1 MEIASL
7 TDKIQ
12 KIELENQTLSARLKQ
27 LSERNEKME
36 LEITKNENKSLQ
48 LESIRYELK
57 QIRQEQI
64 DLSGKLQ
71 EKEHDNEQLRSQV
84 ESLQSKRKSLL
95 QALEK
100 PINHQ
105 MKTLDKIIRALQ
117 KLYKEYIDVVFTQG
131 NIIGF

>member
-27 LSERNEKME
+27 LSERNEKMD
-36 LEITKNENKSLQ
+36 LDITKNENKSLQ